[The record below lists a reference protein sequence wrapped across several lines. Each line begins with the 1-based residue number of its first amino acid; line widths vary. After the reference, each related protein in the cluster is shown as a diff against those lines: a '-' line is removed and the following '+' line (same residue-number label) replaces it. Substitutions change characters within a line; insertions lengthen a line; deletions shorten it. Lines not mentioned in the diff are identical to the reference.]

1 MSQSPRWILPFPES
15 CPLDEDDMTVWYGK
29 EEQVEVG
36 PPASPVDE
44 PDSTVEEKKTEGEQ
58 PSGAEEKENEMEQEV
73 AVVKKEDELSDEGTE
88 KVNEKVVEVEQPAI
102 VEKSEADKPQKDD
115 DEDEETIPLITADD
129 DDDDDE
135 NKENLPPYSR
145 MVESVSMTPSAN
157 NPQSPVVLLC
167 YPSTPRPKRTLVSL
181 NSKMLSSPCNLFAFR
196 KYLETLYNYN
206 LEAKGSHQTMSL
218 FYKDTPGKMDD
229 LADNVGLTARKAH
242 IKEGKTVSMMGRLDV
257 DILGQNKYLLNG
269 VSMGI
274 TLIRSKPSFCLM
286 SSGASPF
293 FVKITDATLLIKRMK
308 LSQSILLSLEKVLMT
323 STAKYATTRVEM
335 KSYTVPSGLLTF
347 TMDNIFLGQLPVRI
361 ICVMTSNAGV
371 NGTYK
376 KNPYNF
382 QHYNISFLNV
392 TKDGSP
398 INSRPIQPS
407 FTATAPDF
415 IHSYFSTFQGTG
427 IGTKDDGYDVSR
439 EEYPEGYFANVY
451 DLTVDGSASSHQWS
465 LRKSGTI
472 GLEARFS
479 VALPEAINVIIYG
492 EFQNLLEID
501 HERRVTTDY

>member
-1 MSQSPRWILPFPES
+1 MSFIHNRSYETPIGELDLFALPPTQTSIEGAEIVHYKPMVSLES
-15 CPLDEDDMTVWYGK
+15 DAPIEFFIPASADEYTDVSQTFLCIKAHIVDDKGEKIGATDN
-29 EEQVEVG
+29 VG
-36 PPASPVDE
+36 PINNFLYSLFSD
-44 PDSTVEEKKTEGEQ
+44 
-58 PSGAEEKENEMEQEV
+58 
-73 AVVKKEDELSDEGTE
+73 VV
-88 KVNEKVVEVEQPAI
+88 
-102 VEKSEADKPQKDD
+102 
-115 DEDEETIPLITADD
+115 
-129 DDDDDE
+129 
-135 NKENLPPYSR
+135 
-145 MVESVSMTPSAN
+145 
-157 NPQSPVVLLC
+157 
-167 YPSTPRPKRTLVSL
+167 VSL